1 MVKLRTTTASPTFC
15 VVLQYCTCPAGY
27 ELSCP
32 DNGTAPGC
40 VQLPL
45 PSKGS
50 HTVGLVIALLV
61 VLVAGITAWNHQL
74 TADICRLCLG
84 AGNPLGERTSTGRRI
99 EI

>member
-1 MVKLRTTTASPTFC
+1 MLC
-15 VVLQYCTCPAGY
+15 LQYCTCPAGY

-50 HTVGLVIALLV
+50 STVGVVIALLLV
-61 VLVAGITAWNHQL
+61 FVAGITAWNHQL
-74 TADICRLCLG
+74 TADLCRAFLG
-84 AGNPLGERTSTGRRI
+84 AGNPLGKLTGFAGWVYCVGCCVCSGSRH
-99 EI
+99 